1 MNTIPKTTHI
11 DTQFPIVAAVSL
23 QTKKDHIPK
32 FSVIISVYNTEDYL
46 SECLSSV
53 VSQTLKEI
61 EIICVNDGSTDA
73 SLEILQSYQQDDARI
88 IIINQENQG
97 LARSRNNAFAIA
109 KGEYISFVDADDWIR
124 NDALEIL
131 YRHSIKYN
139 ADMTMFGGIDY
150 NNTTKDFEI
159 NNYYSFQ
166 YLPDNWDKETFD
178 YHDCNDFITQMAVS
192 SYLTV
197 YKNKFLHE
205 NKISWINRKI
215 VYEDNLFFAEA
226 LFKAKTMTF
235 IKDTLYFRRIHSE
248 SITQNNRKHFKD
260 FLIIS
265 KLLIDFLSEL
275 NLSKSILNQ
284 YENTYSNLL
293 FERYLDLGTYEK
305 IKYLYNFK
313 NTYNS
318 ISIKKISYMR
328 IMKKHIVRPAIKNIS
343 TLISKT

>member
-1 MNTIPKTTHI
+1 MNTMLNTTHT
-11 DTQFPIVAAVSL
+11 DTHSPTVATVSP
-23 QTKKDHIPK
+23 QAKKDYTPK

-73 SLEILQSYQQDDARI
+73 SLEILQSYQQDDERI
-88 IIINQENQG
+88 TIINQENQG
-97 LARSRNNAFAIA
+97 LACSRNNALAIA
-109 KGEYISFVDADDWIR
+109 KGEYISFVDADDWIK

-131 YRHSIKYN
+131 YKHSIKYN
-139 ADMTMFGGIDY
+139 ADMTMLGGTNY

-159 NNYYSFQ
+159 NTYYSFQ
-166 YLPDNWDKETFD
+166 YLPEDWDKERFD
-178 YHDCNDFITQMAVS
+178 YHDCKDFITQMAVS
-192 SYLTV
+192 SCLTI

-248 SITQNNRKHFKD
+248 SITQNNRKHLKD

-275 NLSKSILNQ
+275 NASNSIFNQ
-284 YENTYSNLL
+284 YKNVYSNLL
-293 FERYLDLGTYEK
+293 IERYLDLETYEK

-318 ISIKKISYMR
+318 IAIKHVSYIKIIKKY
-328 IMKKHIVRPAIKNIS
+328 IVRPAIKNIS
-343 TLISKT
+343 TLISKS